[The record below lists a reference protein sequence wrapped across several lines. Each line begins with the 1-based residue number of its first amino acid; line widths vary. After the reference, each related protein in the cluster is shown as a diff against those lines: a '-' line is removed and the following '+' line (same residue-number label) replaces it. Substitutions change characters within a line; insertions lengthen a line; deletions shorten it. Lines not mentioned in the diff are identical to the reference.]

1 MKNKKSILL
10 VIFLSLLI
18 VLLTGCSIL
27 TSEQQEPDLSSLKA
41 VTNLVANN
49 EEYTKHTNEEG
60 ISFYCPTDWISVGEE
75 GTLFFMSP
83 DLTGTSVNLV
93 NEEIGSLIS
102 LKGYIEIAKNTLG
115 EEMNLTSEI
124 EQEAINLNGREAY
137 VISYTAEQ
145 NEIEM
150 KVFQEVIKVDEKVP
164 ILTAGTITDNY
175 QQVEE
180 ILNNI
185 LSSFT
190 K

>member
-1 MKNKKSILL
+1 
-10 VIFLSLLI
+10 
-18 VLLTGCSIL
+18 
-27 TSEQQEPDLSSLKA
+27 
-41 VTNLVANN
+41 
-49 EEYTKHTNEEG
+49 
-60 ISFYCPTDWISVGEE
+60 
-75 GTLFFMSP
+75 
-83 DLTGTSVNLV
+83 
-93 NEEIGSLIS
+93 
-102 LKGYIEIAKNTLG
+102 
-115 EEMNLTSEI
+115 MNLTSEI

-150 KVFQEVIKVDEKVP
+150 KVFQEVIKVDEKVY